1 MFTLLWAG
9 IVTVNILK
17 PYREFSENEN
27 RYLEKF
33 PSFTVEKLVNGKFM
47 NSIDNYFND
56 HFVGR
61 DSWIAAQSTLEYAQG
76 KRENNG
82 VYIGHGALF
91 DKLDNF
97 DIGNIR
103 KNSAAIDEFA
113 KRTGLRCRV
122 MIVPSAGA
130 VQSERL
136 PFCAPVSDQRAG
148 ISEAYSQL
156 NAASG
161 IDLFPALGAKENEYI
176 YYRTDHHWT
185 TYGAYLAYREYC
197 AAAALAAVDY
207 NAKQV
212 SDAFNGT
219 LYSSS
224 GVRFMKS
231 DTVEAYES
239 DAFAGIEIYDG
250 EKKTFRGDIY
260 FDEFL
265 TAKDKYSYF
274 LGQNRAVVTIRGNR
288 KTEKKLLIFKDSY
301 AHCFAPMLLEHYDE
315 IALVDLRY
323 ANQGLSDIIDPMYFD
338 EILFLYSID
347 SYACSTDIVKLN
359 FAL

>member
-1 MFTLLWAG
+1 
-9 IVTVNILK
+9 
-17 PYREFSENEN
+17 
-27 RYLEKF
+27 
-33 PSFTVEKLVNGKFM
+33 
-47 NSIDNYFND
+47 
-56 HFVGR
+56 
-61 DSWIAAQSTLEYAQG
+61 
-76 KRENNG
+76 
-82 VYIGHGALF
+82 
-91 DKLDNF
+91 
-97 DIGNIR
+97 
-103 KNSAAIDEFA
+103 
-113 KRTGLRCRV
+113 
-122 MIVPSAGA
+122 
-130 VQSERL
+130 
-136 PFCAPVSDQRAG
+136 G

-315 IALVDLRY
+315 
-323 ANQGLSDIIDPMYFD
+323 
-338 EILFLYSID
+338 
-347 SYACSTDIVKLN
+347 
-359 FAL
+359 